1 MLTEKFVNVVSQF
14 KHGFTLNLSWVSC
27 QYWHDIDMFKNVT
40 CIITFSDN
48 IKGFRQL
55 T

>member
-27 QYWHDIDMFKNVT
+27 QYRHDINIFKNVT
-40 CIITFSDN
+40 RIVAFSDN